1 MKTFV
6 EDFEYFKKELSYEKL
21 FLEGM
26 ISEGRKRSEKLAV
39 LILIAISVIITL
51 LVINCWKDK
60 AHYLSL
66 FSIIY
71 FIYLWYDANRSRKYL
86 LKMGFPI
93 PKEIYKWKSKE
104 LEIERIKNIYNVYDK
119 TDSSAISQLIE
130 IGKNR
135 LNNGFNDPFIIFEKV
150 VGFFGSSF
158 FNFLLGFFMAIL
170 KDDLVKNFALSLK
183 FFASL
188 YLIPIIIV
196 LSYYSIKNAHLFDK
210 RSEKEHLQDY
220 IFVLENILLRKN
232 LKKNKNK
239 TLPIK

>member
-26 ISEGRKRSEKLAV
+26 ISETRKKKEVKAV
-39 LILIAISVIITL
+39 KILIGFSVIITL
-51 LVINCWKDK
+51 LVIYCWKDK

-71 FIYLWYDANRSRKYL
+71 FIYLWYDMDRSRNYL
-86 LKMGFPI
+86 SKNRLPI

-196 LSYYSIKNAHLFDK
+196 ISYYSIKNAHLFDK
-210 RSEKEHLQDY
+210 RSEKENLQDY
-220 IFVLENILLRKN
+220 IFVLENILLMKES
-232 LKKNKNK
+232 KK
-239 TLPIK
+239 I

>member
-6 EDFEYFKKELSYEKL
+6 EDFEYFKKELSYEEL

-26 ISEGRKRSEKLAV
+26 ISESRKKNEVKAV
-39 LILIAISVIITL
+39 KILIVFSVIITL
-51 LVINCWKDK
+51 LVIYCWKDK
-60 AHYLSL
+60 AHYLLL

-86 LKMGFPI
+86 LKKGLPI

-104 LEIERIKNIYNVYDK
+104 LEIKRIKKIHEVYVK
-119 TDSSAISQLIE
+119 TDGSTISQLIE
-130 IGKNR
+130 IGNNR
-135 LNNGFNDPFIIFEKV
+135 LNYNFNDPFVVFEKV

-158 FNFLLGFFMAIL
+158 FNFLLGFFMATL
-170 KDDLVKNFALSLK
+170 EDNLMKNLVLSLK

-196 LSYYSIKNAHLFDK
+196 VSYYFIKNAHLFDRK
-210 RSEKEHLQDY
+210 SEKENLQDY
-220 IFVLENILLRKN
+220 IFVLNNILLMYEAEK
-232 LKKNKNK
+232 
-239 TLPIK
+239 

>member
-26 ISEGRKRSEKLAV
+26 ISERRKRNEKLAV
-39 LILIAISVIITL
+39 LILIAISSIIIL
-51 LVINCWKDK
+51 LVISYWNDK
-60 AHYLSL
+60 ACFIFLFPVIYFAYLCYDTYRSKKYLSK
-66 FSIIY
+66 
-71 FIYLWYDANRSRKYL
+71 NRL
-86 LKMGFPI
+86 PV
-93 PKEIYKWKSKE
+93 PKEFCKWKSKE
-104 LEIERIKNIYNVYDK
+104 LEIERIKKIHKVYSK
-119 TDSSAISQLIE
+119 TDNSTISQLIE

-135 LNNGFNDPFIIFEKV
+135 LNYNFNDPFVIFEKV

-158 FNFLLGFFMAIL
+158 FNFLLGFFMAML

-196 LSYYSIKNAHLFDK
+196 VSYYSIKNAHLFDK

-232 LKKNKNK
+232 LKKQ
-239 TLPIK
+239 